1 MKFPKTKLTWVFS
14 KRTGGSNMKD
24 EFDGFIGY
32 GEGIYRDEWYHD
44 DERPDLI
51 STGFGEG

>member
-1 MKFPKTKLTWVFS
+1 
-14 KRTGGSNMKD
+14 MKD

>member
-1 MKFPKTKLTWVFS
+1 
-14 KRTGGSNMKD
+14 MKD

-32 GEGIYRDEWYHD
+32 GEGIRSAEDAGVF

-51 STGFGEG
+51 TNEENWDV